1 MCFSHSLLILGPA
14 FSAGTS
20 FLEKII
26 NVKLWECTHVW
37 EVRKEDS
44 MMHCLEWVRLDYSLE
59 DTSVF
64 SMSFQ
69 AHCNCRFALKE
80 TRVRICLWT
89 VRASARQWKIASAR
103 CVVTEQQGFDVKI
116 ELIAA
121 PAHLLTS
128 AACSPP
134 SRHFPS
140 PRSSEGWL
148 CNASLQLRWGQ
159 ERHTPVVPEEKWLSR
174 LTSHRCSH
182 DILFPTNAA
191 YSLLHVRWGLQ
202 NPEGWPFQWDWRDLC
217 KEREVL
223 WDHLTPKSGENSN
236 DWYLC
241 LSTVTVYFAC
251 VT

>member
-59 DTSVF
+59 DTGVF

-69 AHCNCRFALKE
+69 AHHNCRFALKE

-89 VRASARQWKIASAR
+89 VRASARQWKITSAR
-103 CVVTEQQGFDVKI
+103 CVVTEQQGVDVKI

-148 CNASLQLRWGQ
+148 CVRHPYSCGGARSGTRQWCRRRSDRQGWHHTIVLMTYCSQRKQLIPCF
-159 ERHTPVVPEEKWLSR
+159 T
-174 LTSHRCSH
+174 C
-182 DILFPTNAA
+182 A
-191 YSLLHVRWGLQ
+191 
-202 NPEGWPFQWDWRDLC
+202 
-217 KEREVL
+217 EVCEIPRAGRFSG
-223 WDHLTPKSGENSN
+223 TGGIRARSMKSFG
-236 DWYLC
+236 
-241 LSTVTVYFAC
+241 TT
-251 VT
+251 